1 MFWVDNSSQR
11 ISKVHWKTRMCGFMY
26 AYDKGT
32 HTSVRTGEGL
42 IMKEDVYRETRQL
55 SWRVKGV
62 KTYTTTTLRGSEK
75 EWKGC
80 STLQEY
86 VSREGVSV
94 CVCSGCGMRV
104 RVCVFVFEC
113 VCLYLFYVCL
123 WFFLSE
129 RVCLC
134 LYLRMHGCLYMSM
147 CLLYV
152 CLCFYLYVCVCLCLW
167 VCMDMCMS
175 VCVCVHV
182 SVYVCT

>member
-11 ISKVHWKTRMCGFMY
+11 ISKAHWKTHMCGFMY

-62 KTYTTTTLRGSEK
+62 QTYTTTTLRGSEK

-94 CVCSGCGMRV
+94 CVCVVGV
-104 RVCVFVFEC
+104 VCA
-113 VCLYLFYVCL
+113 
-123 WFFLSE
+123 
-129 RVCLC
+129 
-134 LYLRMHGCLYMSM
+134 
-147 CLLYV
+147 
-152 CLCFYLYVCVCLCLW
+152 YVCVCLCLNAFVFIFFMCVCDFALCLFVSIFTYAW
-167 VCMDMCMS
+167 VSVYVCVCCMCACVFICMYVFACAYECAWIC
-175 VCVCVHV
+175 VCLRVCVHV